1 MASTVIGHGLTVDGE
16 VEGAEEVVVLG
27 TVKGKLSARERVAI
41 ESGASVEAEVEG
53 KHVTVA
59 GRLTGDVRA
68 SERVEIRSEARVS
81 GNIRAPRILIAE
93 GAAFR
98 GNVEMG
104 A

>member
-16 VEGAEEVVVLG
+16 IEGAEEVVVLG
-27 TVKGKLSARERVAI
+27 TVKGKLSARDHVAI
-41 ESGASVEAEVEG
+41 ESGANVEAEVEG

-68 SERVEIRSEARVS
+68 SERVEIRSEARMS
-81 GNIRAPRILIAE
+81 GNIHAPRIQIAE

-98 GNVEMG
+98 GNVEMES
-104 A
+104 